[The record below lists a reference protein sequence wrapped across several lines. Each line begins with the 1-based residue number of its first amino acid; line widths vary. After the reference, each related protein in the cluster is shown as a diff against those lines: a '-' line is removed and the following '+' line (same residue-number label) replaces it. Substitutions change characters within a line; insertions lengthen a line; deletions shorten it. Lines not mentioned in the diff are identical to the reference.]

1 MNAQITT
8 TKRLLTR
15 YGNRLE
21 QLIKEYQGMKLESL
35 HAEFHGE
42 AQNANLE
49 KLRQL
54 EEAMGAI
61 DILVGQLEATLS
73 RFLTLRDSSVTGA
86 EPDDNETYSIR
97 AEEGI
102 ATAVEYMMLL
112 QARIR
117 AIKSCD
123 GMSQSQVTAPQPPP
137 GTQAQL
143 RKPQSVELPTLP
155 IPKFNGNIWD
165 WDNFWELYNANVH
178 SQDLPELYKF
188 NFLLDA
194 LQGEAKESIRKF
206 QVTKENYSQAI

>member
-1 MNAQITT
+1 MNVQITT
-8 TKRLLTR
+8 TKRILTR

-35 HAEFHGE
+35 LAEFHDE
-42 AQNANLE
+42 AQNANLG
-49 KLRQL
+49 KLHQL

-73 RFLTLRDSSVTGA
+73 RFLTVRDSSMTGA

-97 AEEGI
+97 AEGGI
-102 ATAVEYMMLL
+102 ASAVEYMMLL

-123 GMSQSQVTAPQPPP
+123 GMGQSQVTAPQPTP

-155 IPKFNGNIWD
+155 IPKFNENIWD

-178 SQDLPELYKF
+178 LQDLPELYKF
-188 NFLLDA
+188 NYLLDA
-194 LQGEAKESIRKF
+194 LQGEARESIRKF
-206 QVTKENYSQAI
+206 RSLRQIILKP

>member
-1 MNAQITT
+1 
-8 TKRLLTR
+8 
-15 YGNRLE
+15 
-21 QLIKEYQGMKLESL
+21 MKLESL

-102 ATAVEYMMLL
+102 AAAVEYMMLL

-123 GMSQSQVTAPQPPP
+123 GMSQSQVTAPQPKP
-137 GTQAQL
+137 GMQAQL
-143 RKPQSVELPTLP
+143 RKIQREYLGLGQLLGAVQCKCALTGSPGTLQIQLPFGRASRRSQR
-155 IPKFNGNIWD
+155 I
-165 WDNFWELYNANVH
+165 H
-178 SQDLPELYKF
+178 SEIS
-188 NFLLDA
+188 
-194 LQGEAKESIRKF
+194 GH
-206 QVTKENYSQAI
+206 